1 MILFKNSYTKSNLRL
16 SFTMKLLKSIKRFL
30 KGCGPGFIT
39 GASDDDPSGIATYS
53 QTGAQFG
60 FSQLWLTILTLPFM
74 IAIQEMCGRIGLV
87 TGQGLSGV
95 IKKNYGR
102 PLLYGAVAILL
113 VANTINIGAD
123 LGAMASALGLVIPL
137 PFIVLLILI
146 TVLTLVLEI
155 FVSYHVYVKYLKY
168 LALSLCAYIVTVF
181 VIKLDWRVVAVS
193 TLVPHVTWS
202 KEYLFNIVA
211 LLGTT
216 ISPYLF
222 FWQADEEV
230 EEEID
235 HKKIQAFGEGKPR
248 VTKRDI
254 ASMKSDTVIGMLFS
268 NIITFFIIVTAAG
281 TLGANGV
288 TSITTATEAA
298 EALRPLAGN
307 FAFILFTIGIIG
319 TGLLT
324 VPVLSGSASYA
335 IAEAVGWKSGLY
347 RKLSEAHG
355 FYGVITLA
363 TLVGLL
369 VNFVGIPPFKMLY
382 YTAVLNGVVAPP
394 LMILILCLANNKK
407 VMGHRTNSTL
417 SNIFGIIIT
426 LIMSLAGLTLIGS
439 YFIH

>member
-1 MILFKNSYTKSNLRL
+1 
-16 SFTMKLLKSIKRFL
+16 MKLLKSIKRFL